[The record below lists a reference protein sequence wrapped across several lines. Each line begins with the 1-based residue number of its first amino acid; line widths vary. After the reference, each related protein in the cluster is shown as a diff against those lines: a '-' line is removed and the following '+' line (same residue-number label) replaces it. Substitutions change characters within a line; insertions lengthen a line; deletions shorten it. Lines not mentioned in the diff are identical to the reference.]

1 MMDFQAAALRARNNL
16 PLTCEQAR
24 AAVDAPFADLLF
36 EARRVRRAWFG
47 TEVEMC
53 AILNARCGA
62 CAEDCA
68 FCAQSSVHETN
79 IEEHPVVAP
88 EVCVSAY
95 NAARSW
101 SCHQFGVVTSGRSVP
116 AAERA
121 RLFEGLR
128 AVGAD
133 GVPALCA
140 SLGEMDGAMLD
151 QLAAAGVTRI
161 HHNLETSRRFFPEI
175 CTTHSFDDRVAM
187 IERARAAGFEVC
199 SGGIFGLGESWDDRI
214 DLAFTLRELNIR
226 SVPINFLVPIPGTP
240 LGIREQL
247 SPREALRIIA
257 LYRFILPRATLRI
270 AGGRMQTL
278 RDLHS
283 WIFMA
288 GANAI
293 MTGDG
298 LTTTGR
304 KAADDKRMLRD
315 LGLHWV

>member
-1 MMDFQAAALRARNNL
+1 MMDFQSAALRARNNL
-16 PLTCEQAR
+16 PLTLEQAQ
-24 AAVDAPFADLLF
+24 AVVDAPFSDVLF

-47 TEVEMC
+47 TEVELC

-62 CAEDCA
+62 CPEDCA
-68 FCAQSSVHETN
+68 FCAQSAVHETS
-79 IEEHPVVAP
+79 IEQHPVVAP
-88 EVCVSAY
+88 AVCVSAH
-95 NAARSW
+95 NLARSW
-101 SCHQFGVVTSGRSVP
+101 DCHQFGVVTSGRSIP
-116 AAERA
+116 PAERQ
-121 RLFEGLR
+121 RLLEGLR

-133 GVPALCA
+133 ETPALCV
-140 SLGEMDGAMLD
+140 SLGELDDAMLAE
-151 QLAAAGVTRI
+151 LAAAGVRRI

-175 CTTHSFDDRVAM
+175 CTTHTFDDRVAM
-187 IERARAAGFEVC
+187 VMRAQAAGFEVC
-199 SGGIFGLGESWDDRI
+199 SGGIFGLGETWDDRI
-214 DLAFTLRELNIR
+214 DLAFTLRDLGVR

-247 SPREALRIIA
+247 KPREALRIIG
-257 LYRFILPRATLRI
+257 LYRFILPRATLRV

-304 KAADDKRMLRD
+304 SAKDDKRMLHD